1 MSSLA
6 FDKQG
11 KPFAWHKR
19 TAKLRVRLFR
29 NPSARGTCCQ
39 VLDGVGAP
47 LFVDAD
53 IDYTELRRA
62 VGGVPGLYRLDQCD
76 EDGVELGDTA
86 PAYVSIE
93 QLRNAGAGTDVGQMG
108 EVSPLLII
116 ERLVALQSDVMKTMA
131 TQHAAILAASAEIMR
146 APYRPVPLLPAADLR
161 NADTTDENADEDDD
175 DEDDDLIDESS
186 AFAPMLNMLEPHL
199 PRLGAFLYTKLIE
212 FFRQV
217 PTAPATT
224 PPAATS
230 PPVSATASATAT
242 ASAAPR
248 VVAEPMDVAA
258 GYEPAHVRFVVEQF
272 EAAIN
277 DDEAT
282 PTGTTSA
289 MATSAIAT
297 SGMATEASA
306 DTAPSTPPM
315 PTPEQFAHLFA
326 VRERLSP
333 AEQTLVEHVIKRMP
347 PELLIEYL
355 GALSAMS
362 IDDATAFVRRLIAQS
377 RSNPVTKPRR
387 ASPTGERT

>member
-39 VLDGVGAP
+39 VLDGAGAP
-47 LFVDAD
+47 LFIDAD
-53 IDYTELRRA
+53 IDYTEFRRA

-76 EDGVELGDTA
+76 EDGVELEDAA

-93 QLRNAGAGTDVGQMG
+93 QLRNAGVVTDVGQVG

-131 TQHAAILAASAEIMR
+131 TQHAAILASSAEIMR

-161 NADTTDENADEDDD
+161 NADATRENADDDDNEEDD
-175 DEDDDLIDESS
+175 ELDESS
-186 AFAPMLNMLEPHL
+186 AFQPMLDMLEPHL
-199 PRLGAFLYTKLIE
+199 PQLGAFLYTKCIE

-217 PTAPATT
+217 PTT

-230 PPVSATASATAT
+230 TATPVTTPVT

-248 VVAEPMDVAA
+248 VVAEPLDVAA
-258 GYEPAHVRFVVEQF
+258 GYERARVGF
-272 EAAIN
+272 EAEMFEGAII
-277 DDEAT
+277 DDEPTTTVNDSMMVTEIFAKAAT
-282 PTGTTSA
+282 DPSPTA
-289 MATSAIAT
+289 
-297 SGMATEASA
+297 
-306 DTAPSTPPM
+306 
-315 PTPEQFAHLFA
+315 TPEQFARLFA
-326 VRERLSP
+326 VRAQLSSK
-333 AEQTLVEHVIKRMP
+333 EQALVEHVIKRMP
-347 PELLIEYL
+347 PELLVQYL
-355 GALSAMS
+355 DRLSTMS
-362 IDDATAFVRRLIAQS
+362 TEDGTTFVRSLIAKA
-377 RSNPVTKPRR
+377 RPERVAKPR
-387 ASPTGERT
+387 

>member
-62 VGGVPGLYRLDQCD
+62 VGSVPGLYRLDQCD
-76 EDGVELGDTA
+76 EDGVEIDDAA

-93 QLRNAGAGTDVGQMG
+93 QLRNAGVGTEVGQVG

-131 TQHAAILAASAEIMR
+131 TQHAAILASSAEIMR

-161 NADTTDENADEDDD
+161 NADAAHENADDTDD
-175 DEDDDLIDESS
+175 DEEDDELDENS
-186 AFAPMLNMLEPHL
+186 AFAPMLSMLEPHL
-199 PRLGAFLYTKLIE
+199 PRLGAFLYTKFVE
-212 FFRQV
+212 FFHQI
-217 PTAPATT
+217 PAAPAAT

-230 PPVSATASATAT
+230 TPAPTSPAT

-248 VVAEPMDVAA
+248 VVAQPVDVAA
-258 GYEPAHVRFVVEQF
+258 GFEPADIGFETELF
-272 EAAIN
+272 EAAFIGDEPTLTKN
-277 DDEAT
+277 DSALVMDSSSPVSS
-282 PTGTTSA
+282 PTA
-289 MATSAIAT
+289 N
-297 SGMATEASA
+297 
-306 DTAPSTPPM
+306 
-315 PTPEQFAHLFA
+315 PEQFAHLFA

-333 AEQTLVEHVIKRMP
+333 AEQALVEHVIKRMP
-347 PELLIEYL
+347 PELMNQYL
-355 GALSAMS
+355 GTLSAMS
-362 IDDATAFVRRLIAQS
+362 IDDATTFIRSLIAQA
-377 RSNPVTKPRR
+377 R
-387 ASPTGERT
+387 PTAQR

>member
-39 VLDGVGAP
+39 VLDGVGSP

-53 IDYTELRRA
+53 IDYTEFRRA
-62 VGGVPGLYRLDQCD
+62 VSGVPGLYRLDQCD
-76 EDGVELGDTA
+76 EDGVEIDDAA

-93 QLRNAGAGTDVGQMG
+93 QLRNAGIVAETAQLG

-131 TQHAAILAASAEIMR
+131 TQHAAILASSAEIMR

-161 NADTTDENADEDDD
+161 NADTDNANTDEVED
-175 DEDDDLIDESS
+175 DEDEMLDERS
-186 AFAPMLNMLEPHL
+186 ALAPMLNMLEPHL
-199 PRLGAFLYTKLIE
+199 PQLGAFLYTKCVE

-217 PTAPATT
+217 PPATT

-230 PPVSATASATAT
+230 STAPTTAASVST
-242 ASAAPR
+242 APR
-248 VVAEPMDVAA
+248 FVVQSVDVAA
-258 GYEPAHVRFVVEQF
+258 GFEPADVGVESDELDLVEDAPASETTDVAEVV
-272 EAAIN
+272 
-277 DDEAT
+277 
-282 PTGTTSA
+282 PT
-289 MATSAIAT
+289 
-297 SGMATEASA
+297 
-306 DTAPSTPPM
+306 M
-315 PTPEQFAHLFA
+315 PTAEQLAHLFA

-347 PELLIEYL
+347 TELLTQYL
-355 GALSAMS
+355 GTLSSMS
-362 IDDATAFVRRLIAQS
+362 IDDATTFIRSLIAQARPEHS
-377 RSNPVTKPRR
+377 MSPR
-387 ASPTGERT
+387 